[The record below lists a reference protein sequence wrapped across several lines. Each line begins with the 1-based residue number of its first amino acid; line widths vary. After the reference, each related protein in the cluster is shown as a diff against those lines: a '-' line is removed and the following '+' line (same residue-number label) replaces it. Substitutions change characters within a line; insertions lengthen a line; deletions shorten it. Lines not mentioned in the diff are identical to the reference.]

1 MGGLKMQANAKFHVN
16 GMDRLGN
23 VARDII
29 VSANMKAV
37 DPMIGAQ
44 IRAEMLARQA
54 YEMTSISHI
63 EFKEFC

>member
-1 MGGLKMQANAKFHVN
+1 MRANAKFQVS

-23 VARDII
+23 VIRDII
-29 VSANMKAV
+29 VSVNMNAIT
-37 DPMIGAQ
+37 PLIGGQ

>member
-1 MGGLKMQANAKFHVN
+1 MQSNAKFHVE

-29 VSANMKAV
+29 VSAYMNAIT
-37 DPMIGAQ
+37 PLIGAQ

-63 EFKEFC
+63 EFMEFC

>member
-1 MGGLKMQANAKFHVN
+1 MQSNAKFHVE

-29 VSANMKAV
+29 VSANMNAVNPLINSQIKAER
-37 DPMIGAQ
+37 M
-44 IRAEMLARQA
+44 ARQA
-54 YEMTSISHI
+54 YEMTLISHI